1 MAVLAPMPR
10 ARARIATAA
19 NPGFFRS
26 RRNPKRV
33 SRSRL
38 IMLGGSL
45 QGIDMVHCHW
55 HGLGDE
61 YVHTN
66 PLMIGTQIAK
76 ITVLQINDHRG
87 LSISHKQ
94 MSIPGL
100 CECER
105 GNVRL
110 RTGLA
115 AAAGMWSAFA
125 ANFAQ

>member
-1 MAVLAPMPR
+1 
-10 ARARIATAA
+10 
-19 NPGFFRS
+19 
-26 RRNPKRV
+26 
-33 SRSRL
+33 
-38 IMLGGSL
+38 MLGGSL

-87 LSISHKQ
+87 FSISHKQ
-94 MSIPGL
+94 MSYPG
-100 CECER
+100 CANAREGMSDC
-105 GNVRL
+105 GQ
-110 RTGLA
+110 GGAA

-125 ANFAQ
+125 ANFAQFNRIVGAACRRNAAIGAEY